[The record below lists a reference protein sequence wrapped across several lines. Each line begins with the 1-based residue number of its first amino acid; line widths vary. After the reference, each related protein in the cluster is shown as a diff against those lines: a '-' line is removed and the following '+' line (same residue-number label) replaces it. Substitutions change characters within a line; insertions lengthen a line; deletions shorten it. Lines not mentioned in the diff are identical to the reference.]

1 MRSKPQILAVAIAI
15 VLFSTGPAY
24 AQKKPGSGDLPELT
38 RGVVAEQARVDT
50 DEGQFTADGVA
61 TALYH
66 PEFHSSANTVSEVA
80 REYLAAGYSKL
91 GLRQSDVA
99 DFSVAQV
106 REGEYFSVVRL
117 RQSKQGIPVYGS
129 DLAVSVTPDGNVIF
143 VTSAAVPNLGNVDTS
158 KVSRSA
164 QQATAIASNY
174 LGGPLSEQ
182 DSEQMVYRAADGS
195 THIVWRVSGTP
206 QGSIGYW
213 QLLIDAESGEV
224 LRAQDV
230 ANYVDGTGTVW
241 KPDPLSSNRQTYNN
255 ATGYGDSPAPG
266 GVANGDS
273 PQLTAALFPVA
284 LRDISLTGSTYTL
297 VGPWADCRE
306 LSAPADGECPSQ
318 ASPTFNVTRSN
329 LYFDAVNVYYHID
342 TYMRYVN
349 TTLGI
354 TAKPF
359 SYSGGVRYDAHA
371 LNGAD
376 NSNYVGGSSQR
387 LAFGQGDVDDA
398 QDADVIIH
406 ELGHGL
412 HDWITNGN
420 LSQTQGLSE
429 GFGDYTAAGYSRDFP
444 NQWTPA
450 DPQYYWTFNWDGH
463 NSSGGFG
470 WAGRLTNWQTNHT
483 YATMGSDIYSGGQYW
498 ASCNLVAR
506 DLMGGLA
513 MDKVYFTG
521 LSMTTSST
529 NQKVAAQAISTAGTA
544 MSYNNAQMT
553 ALDYAYNAGNTGGNK
568 GCTYA
573 VTVTIPPA
581 ADLIFKSGFDST
593 P

>member
-1 MRSKPQILAVAIAI
+1 MRFNPQLLAAAIAI
-15 VLFSTGPAY
+15 VLFSAGPAY
-24 AQKKPGSGDLPELT
+24 AQKKPGSGDLLELT

-66 PEFHSSANTVSEVA
+66 PEFHSSANTASEVA

-99 DFSVAQV
+99 DFSVAHV

-143 VTSAAVPNLGNVDTS
+143 VTSAAIPNLGDVNTS
-158 KVSRSA
+158 TVARSA
-164 QQATAIASNY
+164 EQASAIASRY
-174 LGGPLSEQ
+174 LGSALKGEQ
-182 DSEQMVYRAADGS
+182 SEQMIYRDADGR
-195 THIVWRVSGTP
+195 THIVWRVT
-206 QGSIGYW
+206 GSPMKLRGEW
-213 QLLIDAESGEV
+213 QLLIDAETGEV

-230 ANYVDGTGTVW
+230 AQYANGTGTVF
-241 KPDPLSSNRQTYNN
+241 KPDPLSSAKQLYNN
-255 ATGYGDSPAPG
+255 ATGYGDSPVPG

-273 PQLTAALFPVA
+273 PQLTAQLFPVT
-284 LRDISLTGSTYTL
+284 LRDITLAGSNYSL

-306 LSAPADGECPSQ
+306 LDPPADGACPTQTS
-318 ASPTFNVTRSN
+318 SDFSVTRSS
-329 LYFDAVNVYYHID
+329 LFFDAVNVYHHID

-349 TTLGI
+349 TTLGVAVQP
-354 TAKPF
+354 TN
-359 SYSGGVRYDAHA
+359 YTTGVRYDPHGV
-371 LNGAD
+371 NGAD
-376 NSNYVGGSSQR
+376 NSNYSPGAQR
-387 LAFGQGDVDDA
+387 LSFGQGDVDDA
-398 QDADVIIH
+398 QDADVVIH

-412 HDWITNGN
+412 HDWITGGN
-420 LSQTQGLSE
+420 LSTVQGLSE
-429 GFGDYTAAGYSRDFP
+429 GFGDFIAAGYSRDFP

-450 DPQYYWTFNWDGH
+450 DDQYYWTFSWDGH
-463 NSSGGFG
+463 NASTGFG
-470 WAGRLTNWQTNHT
+470 WAGRRTDWQLNHT
-483 YATMGSDIYSGGQYW
+483 YATMGASYNAGMYW

-529 NQKVAAQAISTAGTA
+529 NQKVAAQAISTAGTT
-544 MSYNNAQMT
+544 MNYNNAQMT
-553 ALDYAYNAGNTGGNK
+553 ALDYAYNAGNTGGNN
-568 GCTYA
+568 GCTYV

-581 ADLIFKSGFDST
+581 ADLIFKSGFDSV